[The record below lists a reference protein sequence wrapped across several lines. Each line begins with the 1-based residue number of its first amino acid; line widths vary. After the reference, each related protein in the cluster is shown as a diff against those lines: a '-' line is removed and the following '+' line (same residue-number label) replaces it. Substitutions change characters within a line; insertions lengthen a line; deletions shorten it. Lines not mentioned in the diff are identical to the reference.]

1 MEDGLT
7 THQITYVFD
16 VEVEQDNDEEEV
28 GRYQASCSRLTGCV
42 VHARSEAAALRKME
56 QAIGIWLD
64 VADGQ
69 LSDDPFSIKER
80 IDALLPD

>member
-7 THQITYVFD
+7 AYQITYVFD
-16 VEVEQDNDEEEV
+16 VEVEPDNDEEKDR
-28 GRYQASCSRLTGCV
+28 RYQASCSRLTGCV
-42 VHARSEAAALRKME
+42 VHARSEAAALRRME

-69 LSDDPFSIKER
+69 LSDDPLSIEER
-80 IDALLPD
+80 IDSLLAD

>member
-1 MEDGLT
+1 MGDELT
-7 THQITYVFD
+7 VHQITYMFD
-16 VEVEQDNDEEEV
+16 VEVEPDSDEEEDR
-28 GRYQASCSRLTGCV
+28 RYQASCSRLTGCV
-42 VHARSEAAALRKME
+42 VHAGSEAAALRKME

-69 LSDDPFSIKER
+69 LGDDPLSIEER